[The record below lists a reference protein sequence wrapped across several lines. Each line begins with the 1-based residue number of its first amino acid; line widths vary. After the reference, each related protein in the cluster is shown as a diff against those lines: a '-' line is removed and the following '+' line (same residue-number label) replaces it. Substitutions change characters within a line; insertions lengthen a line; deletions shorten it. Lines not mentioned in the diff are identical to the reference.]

1 MGTPSLAAR
10 RVLPCAARREDW
22 QLETRG
28 ALRKRLA
35 WSLAVKSNLLCKFGT
50 SVGSFSAPLVSI
62 ARAAGGH
69 QFTLLYNVNQRK
81 EDFNQS
87 SRRAAREGGVAFRS
101 VLRYQL
107 PDPDRVPLA
116 PSYHQILSLGG
127 FEPPTFTL
135 SVYCSTT
142 EL

>member
-1 MGTPSLAAR
+1 MLTKGRKILTSPP
-10 RVLPCAARREDW
+10 V
-22 QLETRG
+22 
-28 ALRKRLA
+28 ALRKRGALPLA
-35 WSLAVKSNLLCKFGT
+35 L
-50 SVGSFSAPLVSI
+50 GSA
-62 ARAAGGH
+62 
-69 QFTLLYNVNQRK
+69 TLTQR
-81 EDFNQS
+81 DGRT
-87 SRRAAREGGVAFRS
+87 RRAAREGGVAFRS